1 MENYKTNPWVHT
13 VYLNIILLIVLFFV
27 IVLMTK
33 GRISENAMA
42 NVSFAATIVS
52 IVLAVISIVI
62 SVVASFKTYQ
72 NLGGM
77 QDMVNRMNLTISKLN
92 KIGHDVTITGRR
104 VEDLQELLKPTP
116 QSEINNEAEK
126 TLAGINAETTK
137 DKKILTIDDVK
148 KYERKAVISIAKEN
162 ELSNLM
168 FDYRLSISQNFDG
181 IARKGDE
188 NWLIE
193 IKLFKPKLVA
203 DLISRLKRTKH
214 QVMVKTEEPVEVI
227 VGYLLTDT
235 SDKKI
240 LVETYTPKF
249 VENGLKVRFYY
260 LNELL

>member
-1 MENYKTNPWVHT
+1 MS
-13 VYLNIILLIVLFFV
+13 
-27 IVLMTK
+27 K
-33 GRISENAMA
+33 GCISENAMA

-92 KIGHDVTITGRR
+92 KIGHDVNITEKR
-104 VEDLQELLKPTP
+104 VEDLQELLRPTP
-116 QSEINNEAEK
+116 QSEINNEAEM

-137 DKKILTIDDVK
+137 DKKFLTIDDVK
-148 KYERKAVISIAKEN
+148 KYERKAVEKIVKEN
-162 ELSNLM
+162 ELFNLM
-168 FDYRLSISQNFDG
+168 FDYKLSKSQNFDG

-193 IKLFKPKLVA
+193 VKLFRPNLVS

-214 QVMVKTEEPVEVI
+214 QVMVKTGEPIEVI

-235 SDKKI
+235 SDKKTI
-240 LVETYTPKF
+240 VETYTPKF
-249 VENGLKVRFYY
+249 IENGLKVKFYY
-260 LNELL
+260 LNELQ